1 MTSALVVML
10 LAFTHAQTQAPAQP
24 TAPPA
29 ASRPID
35 RSDLR
40 HQIYVME
47 GALARAVAFGA
58 KQLTRELRTVV
69 PEMMALSGEP
79 QARGVYLDGYGVFF
93 DVSVPVLH
101 QSMMWSLRTMLGQD
115 EKGVAEALEALKGFA
130 KGLKGAQRDAI
141 EGAIARLELQL
152 GPLRNAGQSGQ
163 PDVNSPA
170 ALAGSSGVGAAWVS
184 PDLAVQPPA
193 QQVPMIDK
201 KYLQD
206 PNAINRAYTE
216 SVQNAL
222 IDAMIDYSLPMAL
235 GPDEYLTVGARDNMQ
250 RDTLAPPDPYE
261 EVITLLL
268 RIKGADL
275 AAHRALQIDRQ
286 ELKRRVQLR
295 EF

>member
-1 MTSALVVML
+1 ML
-10 LAFTHAQTQAPAQP
+10 LTIGHAQTQAPPQP
-24 TAPPA
+24 TTPPA
-29 ASRPID
+29 AERPID

-115 EKGVAEALEALKGFA
+115 EKGVAEALGALKGFA
-130 KGLKGAQRDAI
+130 KGLKGTQRDAI

-152 GPLRNAGQSGQ
+152 GPLRNPGQSSQ
-163 PDVNSPA
+163 SDITSPA
-170 ALAGSSGVGAAWVS
+170 ALAGSSSGVGAAWVS
-184 PDLAVQPPA
+184 PDLAVPPPS
-193 QQVPMIDK
+193 QQTPIIDK

-235 GPDEYLTVGARDNMQ
+235 GPEEYLTVGARDNMQ